1 MHSQN
6 SNPFAQITTTPM
18 FHQQNMS
25 AQTMPDDEIDLLE
38 LLQILLKR
46 KWVIIGI
53 TLIAF
58 LIGVLYAI
66 TRTPIYRAEA
76 LLSPTTAQKST
87 NRFSFFAKQYSGLTG
102 ISLPTHPSLNTA
114 IAILESRQF
123 IQPFIQENQLKPRLF
138 PKQWDATN
146 QQWEPRPEKNT
157 TWWNDIRR
165 YISIN
170 PTTPKKRSK
179 TMEPSLEQA
188 YKKLKGI
195 LSTSIDKKTE
205 LVTLSI
211 NGQEPELAAELVN
224 ILITEI
230 NQVLQQKAILKAQ
243 KSVTYLQNELNS
255 TNLDELRILYAQLI
269 QEQIKTVTLAK
280 ANDEYAFEVLDP
292 AVAPQSP
299 FKPNRKLIVLLSI
312 IIGLIMGVVLAFILH
327 AVQKH
332 KQKK

>member
-1 MHSQN
+1 MHSQ
-6 SNPFAQITTTPM
+6 NPFAQISTTPM
-18 FHQQNMS
+18 FHQHSMS
-25 AQTMPDDEIDLLE
+25 TQAIHDDEINLLE
-38 LLQILLKR
+38 LFQILLQR
-46 KWVIIGI
+46 KWIIISITIIIALAGVI
-53 TLIAF
+53 
-58 LIGVLYAI
+58 YAL
-66 TRTPIYRAEA
+66 TRTPLYRSEA

-123 IQPFIQENQLKPRLF
+123 IQPFIQEHQLKTLLF
-138 PKQWDATN
+138 PKQWDAQT
-146 QQWEPRPEKNT
+146 QTWKPRPKKDIA
-157 TWWNDIRR
+157 WWDIRR
-165 YISIN
+165 FMQNNDSAKEW
-170 PTTPKKRSK
+170 PK

-188 YKKLKGI
+188 YKTLKGI

-211 NGQEPELAAELVN
+211 NWQEPELAAELVN
-224 ILITEI
+224 TLIVDI
-230 NQVLQQKAILKAQ
+230 NQVLQKKAILKAQ
-243 KSVTYLQNELNS
+243 KSVAYLQNELNN

-269 QEQIKTVTLAK
+269 QEQIKTMTLAK
-280 ANDEYAFEVLDP
+280 ANDEYAFEVLDA

-312 IIGLIMGVVLAFILH
+312 IIGLIIGVVLAFIQH

-332 KQKK
+332 RQKK